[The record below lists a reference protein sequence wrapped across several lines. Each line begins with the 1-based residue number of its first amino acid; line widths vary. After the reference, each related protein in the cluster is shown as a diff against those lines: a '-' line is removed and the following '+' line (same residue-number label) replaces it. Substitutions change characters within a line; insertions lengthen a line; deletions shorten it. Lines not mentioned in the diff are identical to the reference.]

1 MEQHEDM
8 TAGMSDDPDLM
19 IDLGPTTPVDD
30 DKSGFPII
38 GI

>member
-30 DKSGFPII
+30 DKSGCPII
-38 GI
+38 G